1 MTYAT
6 QAANY
11 RDLEVLGAPPERLL
25 LMLFD
30 QALTQF
36 ERVRIGIERNNVEM
50 QVTALT
56 RVRAIVAELLA
67 TLDFEQGGEIAGQL
81 GDLYQFL
88 LLQLLDLG
96 RRPDPARL
104 ARLAGIMATLRDG
117 FSGAA
122 EQLAAHKL
130 SA

>member
-30 QALTQF
+30 QMLVQF
-36 ERVRIGIERNNVEM
+36 ERARLGVERNDVEM
-50 QVTALT
+50 QVVALT
-56 RVRAIVAELLA
+56 KVRAIVGELLA
-67 TLDFEQGGEIAGQL
+67 TLDFEQGGAIAAQL

-96 RRPDPARL
+96 KRADVATLR
-104 ARLAGIMATLRDG
+104 RLAGIVATLREG
-117 FSGAA
+117 FAGAA
-122 EQLAAHKL
+122 EQLSAVKL